1 MCLTILYFLLQSNCA
16 FKYIGCSTTDYLNNL
31 FVSIFM
37 NSIPHLELIIGTMYS
52 GKSTELI
59 RRVKRYQIAGLK
71 CQLFKPAI
79 DNRYDLEHV
88 TSHDEL
94 RQEAKYVENVE
105 EIEKEILA
113 ETRVIGIDEVQF
125 MESKVV
131 DFCNYQA
138 NKGRIVV
145 AAGLLKDFLD
155 NPFRFKDKTKTM
167 ADLVPLADHIT
178 YLKSICTY
186 KDNGS
191 ICGHEATR
199 VQRYVD
205 NQVAPKNSPLVQ
217 VGGKE
222 SYSPRCRE
230 HFVFYS

>member
-1 MCLTILYFLLQSNCA
+1 
-16 FKYIGCSTTDYLNNL
+16 
-31 FVSIFM
+31 M
-37 NSIPHLELIIGTMYS
+37 NSTPHLELIIGTMYS

-59 RRVKRYQIAGLK
+59 RRVRRYEIAGLK

-79 DNRYDLEHV
+79 DDRYGLDHV
-88 TSHDEL
+88 ASHDDV
-94 RQEAKYVENVE
+94 RKEARYVKDIR
-105 EIEKEILA
+105 EIEQVLESDS
-113 ETRVIGIDEVQF
+113 RVIGIDEVQF
-125 MESKVV
+125 LESAVV

-138 NKGRIVV
+138 NQGRIVV

-155 NPFRFKDKTKTM
+155 KPFSFKDEKRTM
-167 ADLVPLADHIT
+167 ADLVPFADHIT

-199 VQRYVD
+199 VQRYVND
-205 NQVAPKNSPLVQ
+205 EVAPKNSPLVQ

-222 SYSPRCRE
+222 SYAPRCRE
-230 HFVFYS
+230 HFHFYV